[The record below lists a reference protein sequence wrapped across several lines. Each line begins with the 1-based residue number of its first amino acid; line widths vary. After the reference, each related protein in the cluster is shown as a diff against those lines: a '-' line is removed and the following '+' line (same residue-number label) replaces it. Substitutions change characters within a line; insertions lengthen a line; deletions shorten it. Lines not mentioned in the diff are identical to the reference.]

1 MSQQTPAVK
10 LSYTVEQ
17 AMAVTG
23 MTRSA
28 FYKAV
33 NKAGL
38 VTFKLGSRRM
48 VSARALQQFIEAQE
62 AEATRRSV
70 A

>member
-1 MSQQTPAVK
+1 MSQQPPVVK

-17 AMAVTG
+17 AIAATG
-23 MTRSA
+23 MSRSA
-28 FYKAV
+28 FYKAIS
-33 NKAGL
+33 KAGL
-38 VTFKLGSRRM
+38 VTFKLGKRRM

-62 AEATRRSV
+62 SQAASGSL

>member
-1 MSQQTPAVK
+1 MK

-17 AMAVTG
+17 AISATG
-23 MTRSA
+23 MSRSA
-28 FYKAV
+28 FYKAIS
-33 NKAGL
+33 KAGL
-38 VTFKLGSRRM
+38 VTFKLGKRRM

-62 AEATRRSV
+62 ADAARRSV

>member
-1 MSQQTPAVK
+1 MTQPINK
-10 LSYTVEQ
+10 LSYTVEE
-17 AMAVTG
+17 AMSATG
-23 MTRSA
+23 MSRNA
-28 FYKAV
+28 FYNAIT
-33 NKAGL
+33 KAGL
-38 VTFKLGSRRM
+38 VTFKLGKRRM

>member
-1 MSQQTPAVK
+1 MSQQDPVVK

-17 AMAVTG
+17 AISATG
-23 MTRSA
+23 MSRSA
-28 FYKAV
+28 FYKAIS
-33 NKAGL
+33 KAGL
-38 VTFKLGSRRM
+38 VTFKLGKRRM

-62 AEATRRSV
+62 ADAARRSV

>member
-1 MSQQTPAVK
+1 MTNPNER
-10 LSYTVEQ
+10 LSYNVDE
-17 AMAVTG
+17 ALAATG
-23 MTRSA
+23 LNRSA
-28 FYKAV
+28 FYRALQS
-33 NKAGL
+33 GQIQS
-38 VTFKLGSRRM
+38 FKFGKRRM

>member
-1 MSQQTPAVK
+1 MSQQAPVEK

-17 AMAVTG
+17 AMGATG
-23 MTRSA
+23 MSRSA
-28 FYKAV
+28 FYKAIS
-33 NKAGL
+33 KAGL
-38 VTFKLGSRRM
+38 VTFKLGKRRM

-62 AEATRRSV
+62 REASRRSV

>member
-1 MSQQTPAVK
+1 MINQSQPIK

-17 AMAVTG
+17 AIAATG
-23 MTRSA
+23 MSRSA
-28 FYKAV
+28 FYKAIS
-33 NKAGL
+33 KAGL
-38 VTFKLGSRRM
+38 VTFKLGKRRM

-62 AEATRRSV
+62 SEASRRSL